1 MNISLNKS
9 QQSKSSRTTLDSSKL
24 MFDFM
29 LNTVSQLKSKLQE
42 LETEENLKN
51 EK

>member
-1 MNISLNKS
+1 
-9 QQSKSSRTTLDSSKL
+9 

-29 LNTVSQLKSKLQE
+29 LNTVTQLKSKLQE
-42 LETEENLKN
+42 LEIEENLKN